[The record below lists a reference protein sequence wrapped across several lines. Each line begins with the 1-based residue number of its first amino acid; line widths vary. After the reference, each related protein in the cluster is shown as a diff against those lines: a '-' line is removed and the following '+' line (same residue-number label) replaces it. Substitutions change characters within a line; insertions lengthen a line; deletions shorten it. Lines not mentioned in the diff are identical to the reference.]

1 MGGNGSNVV
10 KTDKINFDKDSFR
23 TSMLI
28 MGFLCFPLVVAG
40 LVGVCVRW
48 KSIDRLNKASV
59 SKDFD
64 LNKGKLGKWIDKATS
79 KKKRNGG
86 FTRLKQD
93 SWIDRVIQSL
103 SLSRTR
109 SGSKCLRTNIWDRS
123 CPQLEAQFWTSVLN
137 QTEFTLT
144 VS

>member
-10 KTDKINFDKDSFR
+10 KTDKINLDKDSFR

-40 LVGVCVRW
+40 LVGVCVRC
-48 KSIDRLNKASV
+48 KSIGRLNKASV
-59 SKDFD
+59 SKEFD

-86 FTRLKQD
+86 FARLKQD
-93 SWIDRVIQSL
+93 SDNDE
-103 SLSRTR
+103 TE
-109 SGSKCLRTNIWDRS
+109 
-123 CPQLEAQFWTSVLN
+123 QLNRPSNSES
-137 QTEFTLT
+137 ESESDEIGIKMPTLT
-144 VS
+144 KI